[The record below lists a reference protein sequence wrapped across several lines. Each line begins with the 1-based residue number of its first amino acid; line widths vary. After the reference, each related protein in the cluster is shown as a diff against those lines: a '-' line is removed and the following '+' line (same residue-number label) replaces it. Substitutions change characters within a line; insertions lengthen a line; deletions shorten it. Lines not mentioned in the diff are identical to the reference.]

1 MILFKT
7 IENKKLFWFNNIILS
22 LFFILLV
29 QIIFGFKSY
38 STINQNNILD
48 NYMLTLTYYYPGDA
62 TGSGNTTGSGVTT
75 SQLTVD
81 SNGWYHY
88 QRNGTDYLVVAA
100 ATTYCRDSANHCG
113 ISSSRGIATSIRYYN
128 YYDTLVLDIGG
139 TSYNA
144 IVLDS
149 CGACMWKD
157 RDTYG
162 EKIDV
167 FVKDSSAV
175 KPGIYNSSIS
185 NVTGGNGGT
194 GNAFTNFVTTY
205 TGDITKGYVYNRQ
218 NGKALKIT
226 PTTLADAIEG
236 KINTIIQDI
245 FKSSKYSTNTGS
257 SYTGIV
263 DSNALNWKQYDSS
276 WGSIHL
282 GSSSLTIREAGCLAT
297 SVAIQIKNSGT
308 SISIENFNPGTF
320 VQELSKAGGFTSGG
334 LFRWDGAWK
343 SFAPNWEYYGKDS
356 LPASKNDKISYIKN
370 LLNQGYYPVMC
381 VKRNCGHWVAVT
393 GVTDDNI
400 IIADPGSNSTTVWP
414 TYNAIATDTTLKV
427 AYFKG

>member
-22 LFFILLV
+22 LFFITLI
-29 QIIFGFKSY
+29 QMIFGFKSY
-38 STINQNNILD
+38 STINQNNILND
-48 NYMLTLTYYYPGDA
+48 YMLTLTYYYPGDA
-62 TGSGNTTGSGVTT
+62 TGSGSITGSGVTT

-113 ISSSRGIATSIRYYN
+113 ISSSRGIATNIRYYN

-175 KPGIYNSSIS
+175 KPGIYNSSVS
-185 NVTGGNGGT
+185 GVTGGNGGT

-205 TGDITKGYVYNRQ
+205 TGDITKGYIYNRQ
-218 NGKALKIT
+218 NGKSLKIT
-226 PTTLADAIEG
+226 PTTLADVIEG

-276 WGSIHL
+276 WGSIYL
-282 GSSSLTIREAGCLAT
+282 GSSSLTVSQAGCLAT

-320 VQELSKAGGFTSGG
+320 VQELSKANGFTSGG

-356 LPASKNDKISYIKN
+356 LPASKNDKINYIKN

-381 VKRNCGHWVAVT
+381 VKKNCGHWVAVT

-414 TYNAIATDTTLKV
+414 AYNAITTDTTLKV